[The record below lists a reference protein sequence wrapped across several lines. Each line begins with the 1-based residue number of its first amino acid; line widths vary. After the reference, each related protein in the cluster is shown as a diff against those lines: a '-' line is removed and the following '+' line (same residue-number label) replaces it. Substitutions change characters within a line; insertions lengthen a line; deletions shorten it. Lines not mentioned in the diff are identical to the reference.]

1 VLVVDFSG
9 ALNAA
14 SADNASAYE
23 IAPIIKVKAS
33 GKGKNRKPATTKLGA
48 PVHMASA
55 VYSNDQVMLTPR
67 GKLTASEPEEL
78 IVNGSLV
85 TDTLG
90 REIDGAGD
98 GQAGSDYIATITGTR
113 VVTGGIPLARTQQQT
128 ATVTDAV
135 DRLLGSGK
143 LARPR
148 RPARISITARPS

>member
-78 IVNGSLV
+78 IVNGSLARRAV
-85 TDTLG
+85 ITSLRS
-90 REIDGAGD
+90 RERA
-98 GQAGSDYIATITGTR
+98 SSR
-113 VVTGGIPLARTQQQT
+113 EESR
-128 ATVTDAV
+128 
-135 DRLLGSGK
+135 
-143 LARPR
+143 
-148 RPARISITARPS
+148 